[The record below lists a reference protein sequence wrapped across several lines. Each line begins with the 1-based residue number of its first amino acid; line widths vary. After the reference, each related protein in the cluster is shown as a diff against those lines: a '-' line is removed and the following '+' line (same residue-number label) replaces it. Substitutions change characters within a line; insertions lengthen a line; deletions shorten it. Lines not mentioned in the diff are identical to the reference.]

1 MRSDDKAALLEID
14 KVCVQFGAVRAVS
27 DVSLRIPAG
36 GRHALLGTNGAG
48 KSTLFNAICGT
59 VPVSAGDVRFQGIR
73 LAHLAV
79 HARARLGIGRTF
91 QTSLCFGD
99 RSVADNLRVAL
110 AGRAGPRFGLNAWP
124 TYGAIGERLENVLER
139 FALKPVS
146 ELPVGSLSY
155 GQQREVEIAMALA
168 AEPTLLLLDEP
179 AAGMSPSGRVELLG
193 RLRALPRSVTLL
205 FVEHDMDVAL
215 ALADEVTVMRDGQ
228 VVASGTPEQIRSNEL
243 VREMYLGAEH

>member
-1 MRSDDKAALLEID
+1 
-14 KVCVQFGAVRAVS
+14 
-27 DVSLRIPAG
+27 
-36 GRHALLGTNGAG
+36 
-48 KSTLFNAICGT
+48 
-59 VPVSAGDVRFQGIR
+59 
-73 LAHLAV
+73 
-79 HARARLGIGRTF
+79 
-91 QTSLCFGD
+91 
-99 RSVADNLRVAL
+99 
-110 AGRAGPRFGLNAWP
+110 
-124 TYGAIGERLENVLER
+124 
-139 FALKPVS
+139 
-146 ELPVGSLSY
+146 
-155 GQQREVEIAMALA
+155 LA